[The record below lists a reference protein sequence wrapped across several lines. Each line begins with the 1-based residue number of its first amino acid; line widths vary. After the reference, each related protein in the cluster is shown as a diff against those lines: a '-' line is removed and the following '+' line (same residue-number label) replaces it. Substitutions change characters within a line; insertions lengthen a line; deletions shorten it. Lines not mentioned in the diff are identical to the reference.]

1 MASDAEGFHSALSH
15 LQSQPLSII
24 RLSEPVFNPPSSS
37 SSSSSDN
44 HHPRASDTSTSG
56 STSDTTHPTPA
67 SLAADLSHY
76 RDLFSKL
83 RFSYLEQVTKE
94 KFLRAIVG
102 DPPLIIENAENVEL
116 ESQLRE
122 VKAVLKEQKEQVAN
136 LVQELERKGRDL
148 ARRYEQVG
156 LQTVKLET
164 LPGQINELDEAV
176 RSLREQNKEV
186 EDEMGGKQGMEGILE
201 LTRQRERQREEV
213 ERELKALQGEI
224 PRKARELETLRDEL
238 EGLGRE
244 KEKAVEGAKE
254 AVTSR
259 KNGGE
264 VGDDMEMKGRW
275 LKGCEEGLRGL
286 LGVEA

>member
-1 MASDAEGFHSALSH
+1 MASGEEGFLPALSD
-15 LQSQPLSII
+15 LQSQSLSII
-24 RLSEPVFNPPSSS
+24 RLSEPIFNPPSS
-37 SSSSSDN
+37 N
-44 HHPRASDTSTSG
+44 NHPRASDISTSG

-122 VKAVLKEQKEQVAN
+122 VKAVLKEQKEHVAN
-136 LVQELERKGRDL
+136 MVQELERKGRDL

-156 LQTVKLET
+156 LQTVKLER
-164 LPGQINELDEAV
+164 LPGQINTLDEAV

-186 EDEMGGKQGMEGILE
+186 EDEVGGNQGIEGILE

-213 ERELKALQGEI
+213 EWELKALQREI
-224 PRKARELETLRDEL
+224 PGKGRELETLRDEL
-238 EGLGRE
+238 KRLGRE
-244 KEKAVEGAKE
+244 KEKAVEGARE
-254 AVTSR
+254 AVKSR

-264 VGDDMEMKGRW
+264 VGDDLEMKGRW
-275 LKGCEEGLRGL
+275 LKGCEEGLKGL
-286 LGVEA
+286 LGVEV